1 MMTKE
6 GSTKII
12 NFMTPGVGL
21 LVLGRGHII
30 YTVKL
35 YKPGI
40 DQTNKCLVMMTKE
53 GSTKFVIYD
62 PRGRGSFARAWP
74 YKSYSENA
82 LFFNIKI
89 LFFPPRHRSDKIST

>member
-53 GSTKFVIYD
+53 GPTKIV
-62 PRGRGSFARAWP
+62 
-74 YKSYSENA
+74 
-82 LFFNIKI
+82 NIMTQGKGF
-89 LFFPPRHRSDKIST
+89 LC